1 MRIRGGQEKEDIK
14 LSMTAMIDIVFQL
27 LVFFI
32 MTFKITALEG
42 DFQIN
47 MPTTSQDPEVMDF
60 DDLDNTIQVYLQ
72 ENDQHLLQGMQV
84 TRGEETVTYT
94 HVEGQSDAF
103 AALGEYIRT
112 AVEREG
118 DPTKRK
124 ELQVEIEA
132 DDLLAYGETV
142 RAIESVSARI
152 DEDRNVVP
160 LIEKINFKD
169 TRK

>member
-1 MRIRGGQEKEDIK
+1 MRIRGGQEKEDTK

-42 DFQIN
+42 DFQVN
-47 MPTTSQDPEVMDF
+47 MPTTSKDPDINF
-60 DDLDNTIQVYLQ
+60 PDLDNTIQVYLQ
-72 ENDQHLLQGMQV
+72 ENDQHLLHGMQV

-132 DDLLAYGETV
+132 DDLLVYGETV